1 MLNVVAIMGR
11 LAADPQLRQTTTG
24 KNVASFR
31 IACDRGRRDANGQSQ
46 ADWLDVV
53 AWDRTAE
60 FVCKYFQKGS
70 LIAIDGRLQSR
81 SYQDKNGNNRTA
93 IEIVANNVNFAA
105 PKSANAAPMG
115 DAGYGAPTAAPA
127 PRPAAQAAPAPS
139 YSAGSNDDFAL
150 IEDEGDRPF
159 ENRKYHSNKEV
170 STRARDRSSRPMHRG
185 RKKVCSFCVDR
196 VEHIDY
202 KDLPRL
208 RKYVSERAKIIPRR
222 VTGTCAFHQ
231 RELTVAIKRA
241 RYMALMPYVSD

>member
-150 IEDEGDRPF
+150 IEDEGDLPF
-159 ENRKYHSNKEV
+159 Y
-170 STRARDRSSRPMHRG
+170 
-185 RKKVCSFCVDR
+185 
-196 VEHIDY
+196 
-202 KDLPRL
+202 
-208 RKYVSERAKIIPRR
+208 RAKI
-222 VTGTCAFHQ
+222 TS
-231 RELTVAIKRA
+231 A
-241 RYMALMPYVSD
+241 RFYADQMLPQAASYAEIVMAGDSGLAGEPLSLD